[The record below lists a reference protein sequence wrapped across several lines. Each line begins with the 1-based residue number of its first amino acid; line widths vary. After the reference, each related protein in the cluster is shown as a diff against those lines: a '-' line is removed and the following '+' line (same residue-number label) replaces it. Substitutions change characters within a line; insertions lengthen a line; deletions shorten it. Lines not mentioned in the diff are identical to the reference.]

1 MSASEKL
8 SRMVCLLCGFF
19 STGISMASSLILLSA
34 SDLAG
39 QWTLQQDEAPA
50 ICHLELRDSEVAEA
64 SGYDLGGDT
73 ACLTRWLPSEP
84 RSALGGLHG
93 NVADVHQVAIDLA
106 GDVGLLLGSA
116 GDHQGALVDPRGVL
130 GDLAQGVVGGLGL
143 VEHLPGALVVLAH
156 RGHRGVGALADA
168 GDHAFDLMGRLLGAV
183 GEGAHF
189 VGDHRE
195 SAALLAGAGGLDGG
209 IEGEEVGLLGDG
221 ADHVEHLADILR
233 LAGQALHQARSLAD
247 LGVHLA
253 DRADGLS
260 DPCAA
265 VAGGPFRE
273 TGGLG
278 GGAGVARDLLDRRAH
293 FVDRGGGHLDLIVLP
308 GQRPV
313 AFLGHR
319 VQLLGSGGQ
328 QRGGIVDLLDGVVQA
343 GLHAAHGLHQL
354 RRLVV
359 AVAGDLAGQVAGRD
373 AVGAG
378 HRLADRHDDAAG
390 QQPGDR
396 HAGRQGHQQHREDRG
411 GGPGVDIGGFGGGG
425 AGGLAVEGDELL
437 QGPLHLLVALQLG
450 PAHQHAGFVGTV
462 VTGQREQGGVS
473 FEVFLL
479 ALDELVEQRALL
491 VQDQQGAVFPFH
503 PGEGSDDL
511 VHPLFLLA
519 HARGVVQQHVVH
531 LAEAQFAHQAAE
543 LGRGFDAGQPDLA
556 DIPGGAVQRT
566 HAVVREEAERHQ
578 QRGED
583 GEADDGAWGD
593 GDTTKK
599 HGVVSDRAVGRCLAL

>member
-1 MSASEKL
+1 M
-8 SRMVCLLCGFF
+8 
-19 STGISMASSLILLSA
+19 
-34 SDLAG
+34 
-39 QWTLQQDEAPA
+39 
-50 ICHLELRDSEVAEA
+50 
-64 SGYDLGGDT
+64 
-73 ACLTRWLPSEP
+73 
-84 RSALGGLHG
+84 
-93 NVADVHQVAIDLA
+93 
-106 GDVGLLLGSA
+106 GLLFGSA

-221 ADHVEHLADILR
+221 ADHVEHLADVLR
-233 LAGQALHQARSLAD
+233 LAGQAFHQARGLAD

-328 QRGGIVDLLDGVVQA
+328 QRGGIADLLDGVVQA

-556 DIPGGAVQRT
+556 DILGGAVQRT

-599 HGVVSDRAVGRCLAL
+599 HGVVSDWAVGRCLVL